1 MKQKSILWSMLATIM
16 VAMLSIGFA
25 ACDDEDDDDGIVGT
39 WVAYESNIEIAIT
52 FNSDNTRLAAS

>member
-1 MKQKSILWSMLATIM
+1 MLATIM

-25 ACDDEDDDDGIVGT
+25 ACDDDDDDDGIVGT